1 MKIDA
6 MPIWNHDT
14 KTVSFEL
21 SDIQYYALK
30 AVDFKSQWHVLRL
43 CDVGKVVE

>member
-1 MKIDA
+1 MKINA
-6 MPIWNHDT
+6 PPIWNHDS

-43 CDVGKVVE
+43 CNDDLVII